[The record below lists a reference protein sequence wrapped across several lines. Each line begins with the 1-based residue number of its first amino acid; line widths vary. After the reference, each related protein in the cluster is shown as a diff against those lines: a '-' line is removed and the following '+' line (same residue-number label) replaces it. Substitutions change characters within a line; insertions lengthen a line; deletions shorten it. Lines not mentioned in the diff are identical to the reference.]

1 MNIEREKKKRIIY
14 YSLLV
19 TVVMLFGVS
28 YAYYRL
34 TKTQTSKNNISIRNC
49 LDTTLTEE
57 TSEIVLSDAFPIS
70 DEDGL
75 KGDPFT
81 FTLTN
86 NCASYVSVDI
96 TIDSEYRTS
105 TSTSYLKDDYVK
117 ANLVSKGSTSNNAA
131 LLTTFSLT
139 DLENSRKGYVLKS
152 IGLNANDSKSFD
164 LRLWLDQETT
174 IAQGLNK
181 SWKGKIVVTI
191 TATSAPTFAEKIL
204 ADNEVV
210 APITTP
216 GKEISASDEALLAW
230 ATDDYGSAYYYRG
243 NVQNNYV
250 EYANMCWR
258 IVRTTGDGAVKLVL
272 YNYNGLTPSN
282 KTPTS
287 SSPCSVAVANNN
299 AFARYSGTTYTSKFN
314 SNVRSNSGVGLMY
327 GNISAT
333 NYADAQANINKS
345 DILSNL
351 EAWYTSVLMAQS
363 GFDEN
368 DLADTIWCND
378 KYTDGNGYGTSWGY
392 YGGVARLKDGK
403 SPSLKCQNDNNGGD
417 LSRFTVSDTE
427 NGNGALT
434 YKIGLLTGDEVVF
447 AGQTYVGNSSNTSY
461 YLNSNTGSDWWV
473 LTPHGFVGQGL
484 ITVMYISDAGVLSNA
499 PVIDVFGLRPA
510 IAINDT
516 VSVSGTGT
524 STDPY
529 VIQ

>member
-70 DEDGL
+70 DADGL

-191 TATSAPTFAEKIL
+191 TATSSPTFAEKIL

-287 SSPCSVAVANNN
+287 SSPCSATVANNN
-299 AFARYSGTTYTSKFN
+299 AFARYSGTTYTSAFNDRMN
-314 SNVRSNSGVGLMY
+314 SNAMVGFMY
-327 GNISAT
+327 GTISSS
-333 NYADAQANINKS
+333 NYNAAHMNIN
-345 DILSNL
+345 LSNIASNL
-351 EAWYTSVLMAQS
+351 YNWYENVLSVQSDFSEA
-363 GFDEN
+363 

-378 KYTDGNGYGTSWGY
+378 KYTSGAGFGTYYSI
-392 YGGVARLKDGK
+392 YGGYDRLADGK
-403 SPSLKCQNDNNGGD
+403 SPSFKCQDDNNGGS
-417 LSRFTVSDTE
+417 LSRFTVSDTT

-434 YKIGLLTGDEVVF
+434 YKIGLLTSDEVVF
-447 AGQTYVGNSSNTSY
+447 AGHAWNSTNTTY
-461 YLNSNTGSDWWV
+461 YLNANTGTDWWTM
-473 LTPHGFVGQGL
+473 TPFGYPNQAALEFLVSGTG
-484 ITVMYISDAGVLSNA
+484 TFKATAVVSAAGV
-499 PVIDVFGLRPA
+499 RPA

-516 VSVSGTGT
+516 VTVSGTGT

>member
-19 TVVMLFGVS
+19 TVVMLLGVS
-28 YAYYRL
+28 YAYYKL
-34 TKTQTSKNNISIRNC
+34 TKTQTNKNNISIRNC

-105 TSTSYLKDDYVK
+105 TSTSYLKDEYVK
-117 ANLVSKGSTSNNAA
+117 ANLVSKGSTSNNSA

-181 SWKGKIVVTI
+181 SWKGKIVVTV
-191 TATSAPTFAEKIL
+191 TASSAPTFAEKIL

-210 APITTP
+210 APITKP
-216 GKEISASDEALLAW
+216 GKEISTSDEALLAW

-258 IVRTTGDGAVKLVL
+258 IVRTTGDGGVKLVL

-287 SSPCSVAVANNN
+287 SSPCSAAVANNN
-299 AFARYSGTTYTSKFN
+299 AFARYSGTTYTSAFNDRMN
-314 SNVRSNSGVGLMY
+314 SNAMVGFMY
-327 GNISAT
+327 GTMSSSSYNTAHMNVNMSNIG
-333 NYADAQANINKS
+333 NNLNDWYENV
-345 DILSNL
+345 LSVQGGFN
-351 EAWYTSVLMAQS
+351 EAELS
-363 GFDEN
+363 
-368 DLADTIWCND
+368 DTIWCND
-378 KYTDGNGYGTSWGY
+378 KYTSDLGYSVVPSA
-392 YGGVARLKDGK
+392 YGGSDRLINGGA
-403 SPSLKCQNDNNGGD
+403 PMFKCQYDKNGGN
-417 LSRFTVSDTE
+417 LSRFTVSDTT

-434 YKIGLLTGDEVVF
+434 YKIGLLTADEVVF
-447 AGQTYVGNSSNTSY
+447 AGNAWNSDANTTYYLTANTGTDWWTMTPYGFNGNTSMEFYVGGTGTLQATAVVGSY
-461 YLNSNTGSDWWV
+461 
-473 LTPHGFVGQGL
+473 
-484 ITVMYISDAGVLSNA
+484 
-499 PVIDVFGLRPA
+499 GLRPA

-524 STDPY
+524 MADPY